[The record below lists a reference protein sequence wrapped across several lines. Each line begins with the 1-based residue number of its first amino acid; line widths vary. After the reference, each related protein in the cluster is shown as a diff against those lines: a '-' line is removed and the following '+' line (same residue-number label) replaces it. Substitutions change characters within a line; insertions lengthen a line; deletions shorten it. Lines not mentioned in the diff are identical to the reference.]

1 MYSFPNLKPVCCSM
15 SSSNCCFLT
24 CIQISQE
31 AGKVVC
37 YSHLLKNFPQFVVIH
52 TVKGFGVNNKAKVDV
67 FLYSLAFS
75 MIQQMLASCLVD
87 IKLFVFLYLPWES
100 RVLEAM
106 PQYLLIN
113 SGKHYLNLLQWIFD
127 MIGNQDLSATPL
139 LLLFWTFSFLWPM
152 FIAHVPCSK
161 HCNKHWYEQ

>member
-1 MYSFPNLKPVCCSM
+1 
-15 SSSNCCFLT
+15 
-24 CIQISQE
+24 
-31 AGKVVC
+31 
-37 YSHLLKNFPQFVVIH
+37 
-52 TVKGFGVNNKAKVDV
+52 
-67 FLYSLAFS
+67 

-139 LLLFWTFSFLWPM
+139 LLLFWTFSFL
-152 FIAHVPCSK
+152 
-161 HCNKHWYEQ
+161 